1 MGVLNVPKK
10 NTLTEKNIILE
21 LQTIQGIITP
31 DYYIL
36 KKASLR
42 EILDNIRITAQ
53 YLKFDNESLQR
64 ELENAKKKK

>member
-1 MGVLNVPKK
+1 MGILNVPKK

-21 LQTIQGIITP
+21 LQTIQGIIAP
-31 DYYIL
+31 DYIL
-36 KKASLR
+36 KKVSLR
-42 EILDNIRITAQ
+42 ETLDNIRIAAQ